1 VTELPDPL
9 VPADC
14 DLRGLQWMPYY
25 GAALAGS
32 DFNAAVSDAGYRAAH
47 NLWWACWQQVPA
59 ASLPNDDIA
68 LARFADLG
76 RDVKRWKKLKTEAL
90 HAFLLCSDGRLYH
103 RFLAKL
109 ALDTFRR
116 RLTDRNRKK
125 KWQEERGTPAS
136 ENAEISDKNAEKR
149 KRNGSVPSSQDSSG
163 GAEIARTARATEDR
177 RVILP
182 SLKGSIS
189 EAAPALASAH
199 AHVSGNGKLN
209 LELVPDGRCAPL
221 RGSAAPLRGKALA
234 KHRKDKLVQKVM
246 RFAIATMNDH
256 DRMAAIEGLTGLDSE
271 HSAQWWLDTLD
282 LKMRGAR
289 WDDTE

>member
-32 DFNAAVSDAGYRAAH
+32 EFNAAVSDAGYRAAH

-109 ALDTFRR
+109 ALETFRR

-125 KWQEERGTPAS
+125 KWQEERVVGAS
-136 ENAEISDKNAEKR
+136 ENAEIGLGNAEKR
-149 KRNGSVPSSQDSSG
+149 QQNGSLPSSHDPSG
-163 GAEIARTARATEDR
+163 GAESVSSSRATEDR
-177 RVILP
+177 RVYLT
-182 SLKGSIS
+182 SLEEITN
-189 EAAPALASAH
+189 PARAH
-199 AHVSGNGKLN
+199 ARANGKLD
-209 LELVPDGRCAPL
+209 LEIEGDPFGRCAPL

-234 KHRKDKLVQKVM
+234 KHRKDQLVQKLM
-246 RFAIATMNDH
+246 RFANDTMTAR
-256 DRMAAIEGLTGLDSE
+256 DRMAAIEGLTGLDNE

>member
-1 VTELPDPL
+1 MTELPDPL

-109 ALDTFRR
+109 ALETFRR

-125 KWQEERGTPAS
+125 KWQEERGSPAS
-136 ENAEISDKNAEKR
+136 ENAEIVGGNAEKR
-149 KRNGSVPSSQDSSG
+149 KQNGSLPSSHDPSD

-177 RVILP
+177 TVILP
-182 SLKGSIS
+182 SLKGRIS
-189 EAAPALASAH
+189 NPARAH
-199 AHVSGNGKLN
+199 ARANGKSDLD
-209 LELVPDGRCAPL
+209 LEGDPFGRCAPL
-221 RGSAAPLRGKALA
+221 RGGAAPLRGKALA
-234 KHRKDKLVQKVM
+234 KHRKDQLVQKVM
-246 RFAIATMNDH
+246 RFAIATMNDR
-256 DRMAAIEGLTGLDSE
+256 DRMAAIEGLTGLDNE

>member
-14 DLRGLQWMPYY
+14 DLRSLQWMPYY

-47 NLWWACWQQVPA
+47 NLWWACWHQVPA
-59 ASLPNDDIA
+59 ASLPDDDIA

-76 RDVKRWKKLKTEAL
+76 RDIRRWRKLKNEAL
-90 HAFLLCSDGRLYH
+90 HAFTLCKDGRLYH

-116 RLTDRNRKK
+116 RLNDRNRKT
-125 KWQEERGTPAS
+125 KWLSRRVLTPA
-136 ENAEISDKNAEKR
+136 ENAELDLQNA
-149 KRNGSVPSSQDSSG
+149 SHPASHPASS

-177 RVILP
+177 RVYLT
-182 SLKGSIS
+182 SLEGITN
-189 EAAPALASAH
+189 PARARAR
-199 AHVSGNGKLN
+199 GNGKLD
-209 LELVPDGRCAPL
+209 LEIEGDPFGRCAPL
-221 RGSAAPLRGKALA
+221 RGDAAPLRGKALA
-234 KHRKDKLVQKVM
+234 KHRKDQLVQKVM
-246 RFAIATMNDH
+246 RFAIATMNDR
-256 DRMAAIEGLTGLDSE
+256 DRMAAIEGLTGLDNE

-282 LKMRGAR
+282 LKMRAAR

>member
-1 VTELPDPL
+1 MTELPDPL

-32 DFNAAVSDAGYRAAH
+32 EFNAAVSDAGYRAAH

-125 KWQEERGTPAS
+125 KWQEERGVPAS
-136 ENAEISDKNAEKR
+136 ENAEIVGGNAEKS
-149 KRNGSVPSSQDSSG
+149 KKNGSLPSSHDPSG

-177 RVILP
+177 RVYLT
-182 SLKGSIS
+182 SLEGITN
-189 EAAPALASAH
+189 PARAH
-199 AHVSGNGKLN
+199 ARGNGKLD
-209 LELVPDGRCAPL
+209 LDFEGDPFGRCAPL

-234 KHRKDKLVQKVM
+234 KHRKDQLVQKVM
-246 RFAIATMNDH
+246 RFAIATMNDR
-256 DRMAAIEGLTGLDSE
+256 DRMAAIEGLTGLDKE

>member
-47 NLWWACWQQVPA
+47 NLWWACWHQVPA
-59 ASLPNDDIA
+59 ASLPDDDIA

-76 RDVKRWKKLKTEAL
+76 RDIRRWRKLKNEAL
-90 HAFLLCSDGRLYH
+90 HAFTLCKDGRLYH

-116 RLTDRNRKK
+116 RLNDRNRKT
-125 KWQEERGTPAS
+125 KWLSRRVLTPI
-136 ENAEISDKNAEKR
+136 ENAEMAGQNASR
-149 KRNGSVPSSQDSSG
+149 PASHPATG
-163 GAEIARTARATEDR
+163 GAEIVRTARATEDR
-177 RVILP
+177 RVYLP
-182 SLKGSIS
+182 SDLGVS
-189 EAAPALASAH
+189 EAELARAHPPAYAH
-199 AHVSGNGKLN
+199 ARGNGKLDLD
-209 LELVPDGRCAPL
+209 LEGDPFGRCAPL
-221 RGSAAPLRGKALA
+221 RGGAAPLRGKALA
-234 KHRKDKLVQKVM
+234 KHRKDQLVQKVM
-246 RFAIATMNDH
+246 RFAIATMNDR
-256 DRMAAIEGLTGLDSE
+256 DRMAAIEGLTGLDNE

>member
-109 ALDTFRR
+109 ALETFRR

-125 KWQEERGTPAS
+125 KWQEERGSPAS
-136 ENAEISDKNAEKR
+136 ENAEIVGGNAEKR
-149 KRNGSVPSSQDSSG
+149 KQNGSLPSSHDPSD

-177 RVILP
+177 TVILP
-182 SLKGSIS
+182 SLKGRIS
-189 EAAPALASAH
+189 NPARAH
-199 AHVSGNGKLN
+199 ARANGKSDLD
-209 LELVPDGRCAPL
+209 LEGDPFGRCAPL
-221 RGSAAPLRGKALA
+221 RGGAAPLRGKALA
-234 KHRKDKLVQKVM
+234 KHRKDQLVQKVM
-246 RFAIATMNDH
+246 RFAIATMNDR
-256 DRMAAIEGLTGLDSE
+256 DRMAAIEGLTGLDNE